1 MAYIGKTPSN
11 AGQLTSEEEYT
22 ATDVFGGGVGRR
34 VFTLVTAVGRETDI
48 IVSINGVGQPASAYT
63 LSGTDNKTLTF
74 PAPAAVAVGDV
85 LRVQHIGYKPTTFI
99 PAVNSVDGSH
109 LKIGTPV
116 VGDVIYYNGTDYI
129 RLAKGTAAQVLTM
142 NGGATAPSWAD
153 AAEGGGP
160 ALGAGGA
167 NTIIRTNLK
176 TISENLTFV
185 GNENGM
191 TAGPITVADGYT
203 VTVTSGSVWTIV

>member
-1 MAYIGKTPSN
+1 MAYIGKSPAN
-11 AGQLTSEEEYT
+11 AGQLTSEEEFT
-22 ATDVFGGGVGRR
+22 ATDVIGGSVGQR

-63 LSGTDNKTLTF
+63 LGGTDNKTLTMS
-74 PAPAAVAVGDV
+74 AGLALNDV
-85 LRVQHIGYKPTTFI
+85 LRVHHLGYKPTTFI
-99 PAVNSVDGSH
+99 PGVNSVDGSH
-109 LKIGTPV
+109 LKIGIPV

-142 NGGATAPSWAD
+142 NGGATAPSWAA

>member
-1 MAYIGKTPSN
+1 MAYIGKSPAN
-11 AGQLTSEEEYT
+11 VGQLTSEQEIT
-22 ATDVFGGGVGRR
+22 ASATQDVFV
-34 VFTLVTAVGRETDI
+34 LDTAIGRETDI
-48 IVSINGVGQPASAYT
+48 IVSINGVVQPASAYT
-63 LSGTDNKTLTF
+63 LGGTDNKTLTMS
-74 PAPAAVAVGDV
+74 AGLALNDV
-85 LRVQHIGYKPTTFI
+85 LRVHHIGYKPTTFI
-99 PAVNSVDGSH
+99 PALNSVDGSH
-109 LKIGTPV
+109 LKIGTPAAGGV
-116 VGDVIYYNGTDYI
+116 MYYNGTDYI

-142 NGGATAPSWAD
+142 NGGATAPSWAA

-191 TAGPITVADGYT
+191 TAGPITVADGTTIT
-203 VTVTSGSVWTIV
+203 VVNGSVWTIV

>member
-1 MAYIGKTPSN
+1 MAYIGKSPAN
-11 AGQLTSEEEYT
+11 VGQLTSEQEIT
-22 ATDVFGGGVGRR
+22 ASATQDVFV
-34 VFTLVTAVGRETDI
+34 LDTAIGRETDI
-48 IVSINGVGQPASAYT
+48 IVSINGVVQPASAYT
-63 LSGTDNKTLTF
+63 LGGTDNKTLTMS
-74 PAPAAVAVGDV
+74 AGLALNDV
-85 LRVQHIGYKPTTFI
+85 LRVHHLGYKPTTFI
-99 PAVNSVDGSH
+99 PGVNSVDGRH
-109 LKIGTPV
+109 LKIGIPV

-142 NGGATAPSWAD
+142 NGGATAPSWAA

>member
-1 MAYIGKTPSN
+1 MAYIGKSP
-11 AGQLTSEEEYT
+11 AEVGQLTSEQEIT
-22 ATDVFGGGVGRR
+22 ASAAQVAFVLD
-34 VFTLVTAVGRETDI
+34 TAIGRETDI
-48 IVSINGVGQPASAYT
+48 IVSINGVVQPASAYT
-63 LSGTDNKTLTF
+63 LGGTDNKTLTMS
-74 PAPAAVAVGDV
+74 AGLALNDV
-85 LRVQHIGYKPTTFI
+85 LRVHHLGYKPTTFI
-99 PAVNSVDGSH
+99 PGVNSVDGSH
-109 LKIGTPV
+109 LKIGIPV

-142 NGGATAPSWAD
+142 NGGATAPSWAA

>member
-1 MAYIGKTPSN
+1 MAYIGKSPAN
-11 AGQLTSEEEYT
+11 VGQLTSEQEIT
-22 ATDVFGGGVGRR
+22 ASAAQVAFVLD
-34 VFTLVTAVGRETDI
+34 TAIGRETDI
-48 IVSINGVGQPASAYT
+48 IVSINGVVQPASAYT
-63 LSGTDNKTLTF
+63 LGGTDNKTLTMS
-74 PAPAAVAVGDV
+74 AGLALNDV
-85 LRVQHIGYKPTTFI
+85 LRVHHLGYKPTTFI